1 MSNHTKINMFFL
13 EGNWRGS
20 KYLEYRNWESD
31 RVFLKLKQKQKEADK
46 HESCNQLSHTIHN
59 EEDPGSNRSF
69 WNVRTEKG
77 SWGLVSFA
85 WHLSHQHPE
94 GPAGHASNPFLWKE
108 NARSSLPLFLT
119 PFLSNFVT
127 PVPAMEHVDLL
138 EQRKC
143 LGYTQCPPRV
153 WNKKPGTP
161 TVARAVNELRD
172 LGFGV

>member
-20 KYLEYRNWESD
+20 KYLEYRNFESD

-59 EEDPGSNRSF
+59 EEDPRSNRSF

-85 WHLSHQHPE
+85 WHLSAPTPRRTGRSCQQSLRVE
-94 GPAGHASNPFLWKE
+94 RERQVQPASFPNPFL
-108 NARSSLPLFLT
+108 SSL
-119 PFLSNFVT
+119 VT
-127 PVPAMEHVDLL
+127 RVPAMELEDLL
-138 EQRKC
+138 EQGKC
-143 LGYTQCPPRV
+143 LGYGQCPPRV
-153 WNKKPGTP
+153 GNKKPGP
-161 TVARAVNELRD
+161 QRLQEL
-172 LGFGV
+172 LMN